1 MRHHNSKRTL
11 NRDKRQRTALMRS
24 LARSLVLHEGITT
37 TIAKAKELRPMIEKL
52 VTASKANTVAS
63 RRTVSARLVSP
74 EAVKKLHDTL
84 APRYKSRAGGYTRIV
99 KLGRIGTRVGEQARI
114 EFVTAKGGSSS
125 GGK

>member
-1 MRHHNSKRTL
+1 MRHHVAKRTL

-37 TIAKAKELRPMIEKL
+37 TVAKAKELRPMIERL

-63 RRTVSARLVSP
+63 RRSVSARLASP
-74 EAVKKLHDTL
+74 EAVRKLHDTL
-84 APRYKSRAGGYTRIV
+84 APRFKNRAGGYTRIV

-114 EFVTAKGGSSS
+114 EFVK
-125 GGK
+125 

>member
-1 MRHHNSKRTL
+1 
-11 NRDKRQRTALMRS
+11 MRS

-84 APRYKSRAGGYTRIV
+84 APRYKARAGGYTRIV

-114 EFVTAKGGSSS
+114 EFVK
-125 GGK
+125 

>member
-1 MRHHNSKRTL
+1 MRHHVAKRTL

-37 TIAKAKELRPMIEKL
+37 TIAKAKELRPMIERL
-52 VTASKANTVAS
+52 VTVSKANTVAS
-63 RRTVSARLVSP
+63 RRSVSARLASP

-84 APRYKSRAGGYTRIV
+84 APRYKARNGGYTRIV

-114 EFVTAKGGSSS
+114 EFVK
-125 GGK
+125 